1 MLSSGAVPFD
11 SQAGCQQQSMGLKG
25 TAYSQVPE
33 ELCVHACVCLCVF
46 TCTRYSCWS
55 MASLEQQPY
64 AQSQG
69 AVVICVCVRLYV
81 S

>member
-1 MLSSGAVPFD
+1 M
-11 SQAGCQQQSMGLKG
+11 
-25 TAYSQVPE
+25 
-33 ELCVHACVCLCVF
+33 CVCLCVF

-55 MASLEQQPY
+55 MPSLEQQPY